1 MYFENCKYDQSF
13 NKPCKLKKQFLC
25 IMQTVG
31 VVLLKKKKR
40 RKKPLRRLVNT
51 QWAEEPRLMALLLN
65 SPNNAV

>member
-31 VVLLKKKKR
+31 VALLKKKKTEETA
-40 RKKPLRRLVNT
+40 KKTSKYTMGRGAAFDGPFI
-51 QWAEEPRLMALLLN
+51 
-65 SPNNAV
+65 

>member
-1 MYFENCKYDQSF
+1 MQAE
-13 NKPCKLKKQFLC
+13 KQFLC

-31 VVLLKKKKR
+31 VVLLTQKKKR

-65 SPNNAV
+65 SPNNTV

>member
-1 MYFENCKYDQSF
+1 MQAE
-13 NKPCKLKKQFLC
+13 KQFLC

-31 VVLLKKKKR
+31 VVLLKKKKKKR